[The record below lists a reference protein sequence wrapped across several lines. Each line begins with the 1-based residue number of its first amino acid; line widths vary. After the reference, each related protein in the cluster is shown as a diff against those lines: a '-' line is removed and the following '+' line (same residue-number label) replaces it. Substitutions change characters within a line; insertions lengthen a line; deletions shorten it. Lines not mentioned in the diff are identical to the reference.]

1 MIAVIRRVIAKSVSN
16 KTVELGHQSL
26 THEVLFPDTEH
37 SATEPA
43 QCECSIFTNEM
54 WKRENI

>member
-43 QCECSIFTNEM
+43 QCECM
-54 WKRENI
+54 

>member
-16 KTVELGHQSL
+16 KTAELGQQNH
-26 THEVLFPDTEH
+26 THEVLFPDKEY

-43 QCECSIFTNEM
+43 QCECSIFKYEM
-54 WKRENI
+54 WKRQNI